1 MTSVSMEGFDPMKKL
16 LLIAADSAAFAFS
29 AQADTSD
36 FHRAKNSM
44 PVSPKTIP
52 EAQVQPVNFANAAFG
67 GAIEQMVSKRGG
79 VATDPSGRF
88 SVQVAPDGAGQVIRL
103 ISLGGTA
110 QPREWKLGSGAGD
123 RVISATIAELMTATG
138 QQAKS
143 QLSNAMAIQPLS
155 GTLKN

>member
-1 MTSVSMEGFDPMKKL
+1 MASISMEGSDPMKKL
-16 LLIAADSAAFAFS
+16 YLIAAASVAFAFS
-29 AQADTSD
+29 AQADSVD
-36 FHRAKNSM
+36 FHRAKKSI

-52 EAQVQPVNFANAAFG
+52 ETQVQPVNFANAAFG
-67 GAIEQMVSKRGG
+67 SAIEQVVSKRSGS
-79 VATDPSGRF
+79 ATDPSGTF

-143 QLSNAMAIQPLS
+143 QLSNAMTIQPLS

>member
-1 MTSVSMEGFDPMKKL
+1 MPSVSMEGSDPMKKL
-16 LLIAADSAAFAFS
+16 YLIAAASAAFAFS
-29 AQADTSD
+29 AQADSVD

-52 EAQVQPVNFANAAFG
+52 ETQVQPVNFANAAFG
-67 GAIEQMVSKRGG
+67 SAIEQMVAKRGG
-79 VATDPSGRF
+79 SATDPSGAF
-88 SVQVAPDGAGQVIRL
+88 AVQVAPDGAGQVIRL